1 MNRSML
7 RNLLTIVVVLTIGCG
22 VTYSSRRY
30 RPENDDEARLFAKA
44 HRDVF
49 PDDIRQDIE
58 KHRPTLV
65 LWSGII
71 KQAEIGEQRNVLRVL
86 IEHHYW
92 DWIEDYGPQKA
103 IAFLSPRGEG
113 RFECRIPVQASKL
126 NEGIPRLGD
135 MAIVY
140 GTPARSTNDGVL
152 VMDCVTLRSFKK
164 DFYSTEIVEYG
175 RNFSNPRA
183 IVKP

>member
-1 MNRSML
+1 
-7 RNLLTIVVVLTIGCG
+7 
-22 VTYSSRRY
+22 
-30 RPENDDEARLFAKA
+30 
-44 HRDVF
+44 
-49 PDDIRQDIE
+49 
-58 KHRPTLV
+58 
-65 LWSGII
+65 
-71 KQAEIGEQRNVLRVL
+71 
-86 IEHHYW
+86 
-92 DWIEDYGPQKA
+92 
-103 IAFLSPRGEG
+103 
-113 RFECRIPVQASKL
+113 
-126 NEGIPRLGD
+126 